1 MSAAI
6 RFIVR
11 HSVAAGAVTVASL
24 VLVIIAYFALLV
36 WAIVVGG
43 GIGSPVVLP
52 LTLLLAMAGSVV
64 CVLFILLPV
73 SLASE
78 IIRTR
83 VFMGSRFL
91 EIPISVVLL
100 AGYVVGS
107 TALVCMLQELELR
120 RGLVISSIAAGV
132 LMVPLGLYWWC
143 LQSADWLFGLGMSFW
158 GRYRRDRAVEVEKA
172 G

>member
-6 RFIVR
+6 RFIIK
-11 HSVAAGAVTVASL
+11 HSVAAGAVTIASL
-24 VLVIIAYFALLV
+24 VFVIIAYFALLV
-36 WAIVVGG
+36 WAIVAGG

-52 LTLLLAMAGSVV
+52 LTLLLAMAGSVA

-73 SLASE
+73 SVASE

-91 EIPISVVLL
+91 EIPISAVLL

-107 TALVCMLQELELR
+107 TTLVCMLRELDVR
-120 RGLVISSIAAGV
+120 RGLVISSIAAAA

-143 LQSADWLFGLGMSFW
+143 LHSADWLFGLGTSFW
-158 GRYRRDRAVEVEKA
+158 SRYRGNPAVEVEKA